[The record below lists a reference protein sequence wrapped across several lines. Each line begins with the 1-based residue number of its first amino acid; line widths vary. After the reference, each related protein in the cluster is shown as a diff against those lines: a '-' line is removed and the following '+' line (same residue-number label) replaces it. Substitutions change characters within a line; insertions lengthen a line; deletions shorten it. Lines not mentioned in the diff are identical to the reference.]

1 MLSEPTSLPMCLM
14 VLYLMSVC
22 LDLNEPFS
30 EVGNDIELVFDLAGS
45 ISKTA
50 LSIITAIKQS
60 DVVLVP
66 IYNEVKAI
74 KAGLNTIAEVL
85 ELNKNVVVIATKLQ
99 KCNKHDIFTSWSKCE
114 DMKNIE
120 DAVHS
125 QISLNIPILP
135 LKYSSMFN
143 TIFEQEKPISQ
154 LMQAS

>member
-1 MLSEPTSLPMCLM
+1 MFDGFIADEHLF
-14 VLYLMSVC
+14 C
-22 LDLNEPFS
+22 LDLNEPFP
-30 EVGNDIELVFDLAGS
+30 EVGSDIDMVFDLAGL

-50 LSIITAIKQS
+50 LSIATAIKQS

-99 KCNKHDIFTSWSKCE
+99 KRNKNDIFTNWSKCE
-114 DMKNIE
+114 DMQNIQN
-120 DAVHS
+120 AVHS
-125 QISLNIPILP
+125 QISPNIPVLP
-135 LKYSSMFN
+135 LKYSSVFD
-143 TIFEQEKPISQ
+143 TIFEQEKSISQ